1 MKTLSF
7 TEFISESRDSDG
19 DIMNEDYQT
28 QAANNQARMQSVVV
42 RLEKTKEKK
51 NEAVYGPS
59 FNASFSLISSFQN
72 NLGKCF
78 LRMTEFEPHISCVGN
93 NNGC

>member
-1 MKTLSF
+1 MSPSVNIIEHIFRYF
-7 TEFISESRDSDG
+7 TE
-19 DIMNEDYQT
+19 T
-28 QAANNQARMQSVVV
+28 V
-42 RLEKTKEKK
+42 EKTKEKK

>member
-1 MKTLSF
+1 MSPSVIFIEHLFRYF
-7 TEFISESRDSDG
+7 TE
-19 DIMNEDYQT
+19 T
-28 QAANNQARMQSVVV
+28 V
-42 RLEKTKEKK
+42 EKTKEKK

-59 FNASFSLISSFQN
+59 FNASFSLISSFQH